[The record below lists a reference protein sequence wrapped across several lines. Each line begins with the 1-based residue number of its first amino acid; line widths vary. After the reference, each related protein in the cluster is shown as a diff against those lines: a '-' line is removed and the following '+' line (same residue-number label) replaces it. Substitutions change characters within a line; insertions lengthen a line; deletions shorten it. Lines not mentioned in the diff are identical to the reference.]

1 MENIVKKYKTSV
13 HKTVKKWVPRLETL
27 LDESE
32 SSQLW
37 EPLLYGIYSPGN
49 TILTVDQICP

>member
-27 LDESE
+27 FDESE

-49 TILTVDQICP
+49 TILTVIA